1 VGAAFAVAVP
11 AAGVAGVPAR
21 VAGVVR
27 TGVCIVGG
35 DVCRASDAAAA
46 GLRPCTLS
54 NERRGG
60 GLAVT
65 VLSIRLGGD
74 HQWLVARR
82 SDGSVAVT
90 KVARDDVGVSGGLGY
105 ELGPLKAGIEG
116 EAGLRVAA
124 GVGWEFPDAATAR
137 RFLAAAH
144 YGLSGAIARW
154 PAAWRSGE
162 AGLATSGWA
171 GLGVVATGERGTAR
185 GGSPSTGDR
194 GPARGGSP
202 STGDRGPAR
211 GGSPSTG
218 DRGPARG
225 GSSGPG
231 DGGAALESPAA
242 GIEVSAEAA
251 LGARIGRGS
260 TTLYLRAET
269 SGPEATGV
277 LDGLLDAG
285 PRGPVV
291 AEYTRDR
298 SGPRELA
305 FRVSTRGARAHEVV
319 ETVARLDLRA
329 AANRTVAARLL
340 RHRAPWPPAVAADL
354 RAALLQAVRTGTV
367 ERSVYAVEDGSRSLE
382 LAGRLGAEVGVEAR
396 YSKVDRRL
404 VEASAWTA
412 GSQERARE
420 DCIA

>member
-1 VGAAFAVAVP
+1 MSPPPPRPAAGQASLEYVGLLALVATAFAVAVP
-11 AAGVAGVPAR
+11 AAGPAGLPAR

-27 TGVCIVGG
+27 TGVCIVAG

-54 NERRGG
+54 DERRGG
-60 GLAVT
+60 ALAVT
-65 VLSIRLGGD
+65 ILSVRIGEE

-90 KVARDDVGVSGGLGY
+90 KVARDDVGASGGLGY
-105 ELGPLKAGIEG
+105 ELGPLKAGVEG

-124 GVGWEFPDAATAR
+124 GVGWEFPDAAGAR
-137 RFLAAAH
+137 RFLAAAR

-162 AGLATSGWA
+162 AALATSGWA
-171 GLGVVATGERGTAR
+171 GLGVVATGE
-185 GGSPSTGDR
+185 D
-194 GPARGGSP
+194 
-202 STGDRGPAR
+202 
-211 GGSPSTG
+211 
-218 DRGPARG
+218 
-225 GSSGPG
+225 
-231 DGGAALESPAA
+231 GAALEGPAA
-242 GIEVSAEAA
+242 GIEVSAESA

-269 SGPEATGV
+269 GGPRTTGV
-277 LDGLLDAG
+277 LDGVLDPGA
-285 PRGPVV
+285 RGQVV
-291 AEYTRDR
+291 AEYTRD
-298 SGPRELA
+298 GPAPRELA
-305 FRVSTRGARAHEVV
+305 FRVSAPGAREHEVV
-319 ETVARLDLRA
+319 ETVARLDLRDA
-329 AANRTVAARLL
+329 GNRAVAARLL

-354 RAALLQAVRTGTV
+354 RAAVLRAVRTGTV

-382 LAGRLGAEVGVEAR
+382 LAGRLGAEIGVEAG